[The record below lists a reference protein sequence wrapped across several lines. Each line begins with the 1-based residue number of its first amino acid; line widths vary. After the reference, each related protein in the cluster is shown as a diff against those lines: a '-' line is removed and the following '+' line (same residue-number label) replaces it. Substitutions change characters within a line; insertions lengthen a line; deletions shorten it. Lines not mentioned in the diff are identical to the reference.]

1 MVLCDRII
9 HSHAWPSQ
17 NQKWFPFRLIHG
29 YELAACP
36 RWVRIVFWVNEWL
49 QYRYFIMKVPDS
61 VYIGLTVILVE
72 WNLMEF
78 LTIKRREKEL
88 VIVLFVLS
96 VDCIIFLT
104 QPVAR
109 FSIFNSRI
117 HVRSIIY
124 LISDEII
131 SRWFQLWP
139 ESITRLTP
147 LFNKILNQS
156 KCRMPALTNLTA
168 NTPSLPCCL
177 YLSCY

>member
-1 MVLCDRII
+1 
-9 HSHAWPSQ
+9 
-17 NQKWFPFRLIHG
+17 
-29 YELAACP
+29 
-36 RWVRIVFWVNEWL
+36 
-49 QYRYFIMKVPDS
+49 
-61 VYIGLTVILVE
+61 
-72 WNLMEF
+72 MEF

-131 SRWFQLWP
+131 SRWFQL
-139 ESITRLTP
+139 
-147 LFNKILNQS
+147 
-156 KCRMPALTNLTA
+156 
-168 NTPSLPCCL
+168 
-177 YLSCY
+177 